1 MNTQSQ
7 SNEENTFFKDV
18 GKRLIEQLQ
27 QGKAPWQKHW
37 GNGPEGSLPMNPT
50 TGKRYRGA
58 NAVLLAMQG
67 YRDPRWLTSRQAAME
82 GAQVREGEKPIQ
94 ITYWEYEKK
103 EPMCD
108 RQGRPVLNTQGKPVL
123 QTIKLERPESHTY
136 TVFNAEQIDGLAP
149 MIRRERDESRSGT
162 ERAKALLKASGVKV
176 EHIAIGRSTYNSVKD
191 VISVVPREKYA
202 NEESYYAD
210 VLHQLAQWTGH
221 KSRLDRPQK
230 GRVGTKEYAQE
241 ELRTEIAGMM
251 LGNELGIKLN
261 TESQA
266 GQVQNWT
273 RILEENPRQIFHA
286 AAEAEEIFD
295 HLMAFER
302 QQLQKQEREQRVEQK
317 APWPGTP
324 ETPSRREPN
333 ERQYIAVPYA
343 EKDEAKALGAKWDKL
358 SQCWFIPKGVS
369 AQGFEKWLPP
379 ATANKPEAIQMP
391 LGKKAQEPNGIR
403 QYLNVPYAEK
413 DEVKALGAKW
423 DRAEQAWYVPR
434 KMDVAPFQKWLEPG
448 KTKGQPTQTQETSF
462 PEGQTPKTA
471 RAEQPEEPLVYLV
484 VPEKDVA
491 EAQKRGAQKVE
502 GDLYCISKDM
512 DPRAYEKWANPKLV
526 DEYRSQLKSTR
537 LDSQKQSKSTPQ
549 VEKTAKAVREYLAVP
564 YEERREAK
572 AAGAKWD
579 TVAKSWYVGEG
590 ADKDK
595 LKKWSLENVAHQQ
608 SPAMSPREEF
618 GAVLREMGCRVEGEH
633 PIMDG
638 KPHRIMTE
646 EDREGARSGF
656 YVAHL
661 DGRPAGYVKNNRSG
675 EETRWKSHGA
685 FLSQTDKAAF
695 QAECARKLEERREYV
710 AKTHENTAVRVQEH
724 LSRLQAAKE
733 TPYLFKKGINVT
745 KGVFVAADKKTTC
758 LPAQDV
764 NGKIWTMQYINEDGT
779 KRFAKDGR
787 KEGCFHPVGGME
799 AVKKAPALVISEGY
813 ATANSLSK
821 ALGFGTIAAFDSGN
835 VASVARALHERYPD
849 KPIVIAGDDDQHLV
863 ARMGSNPGREKAE
876 KAAQEVG
883 GQTVFPVFAR
893 GERESD
899 PKGFTDFNDLAVKS
913 RLGIQAVARQVQPVV
928 KKAIALKAAE
938 RQQTREKTRTAAML
952 V

>member
-1 MNTQSQ
+1 MAGGNMNTQSQ
-7 SNEENTFFKDV
+7 SNEGNTFFKEV

-37 GNGPEGSLPMNPT
+37 GTGPEGSLPMNPT

-82 GAQVREGEKPIQ
+82 GVQVREGAKPVQ

-108 RQGRPVLNTQGKPVL
+108 RQGRPVLNTQSKPVL

-162 ERAKALLKASGVKV
+162 ERAKALLKASGAKV
-176 EHIAIGRSTYNSVKD
+176 EHIAIGRSTYNPVKD
-191 VISVVPREKYA
+191 VISVAPREKYA

-221 KSRLDRPQK
+221 KSRLNRTQK
-230 GRVGTKEYAQE
+230 GRAGTREYAQE

-261 TESQA
+261 TQSQA

-273 RILEENPRQIFHA
+273 RILQENPRQIFTA
-286 AAEAEEIFD
+286 AADAEEIFD

-317 APWPGTP
+317 ATRPGTS
-324 ETPSRREPN
+324 ETV
-333 ERQYIAVPYA
+333 Q
-343 EKDEAKALGAKWDKL
+343 
-358 SQCWFIPKGVS
+358 
-369 AQGFEKWLPP
+369 
-379 ATANKPEAIQMP
+379 
-391 LGKKAQEPNGIR
+391 
-403 QYLNVPYAEK
+403 
-413 DEVKALGAKW
+413 
-423 DRAEQAWYVPR
+423 
-434 KMDVAPFQKWLEPG
+434 
-448 KTKGQPTQTQETSF
+448 
-462 PEGQTPKTA
+462 
-471 RAEQPEEPLVYLV
+471 AEQPEEYLAYLV
-484 VPEKDVA
+484 VPKKDVA
-491 EAQKRGAQKVE
+491 EAQKIGAQQVK

-512 DPRAYEKWANPKLV
+512 DPRTYEKWANPKLG
-526 DEYRSQLKSTR
+526 DNYRSQLKSTR
-537 LDSQKQSKSTPQ
+537 LDSQKQSKPTPQ
-549 VEKTAKAVREYLAVP
+549 VEKTAKAVCEYLAVP

-590 ADKDK
+590 ADKEK

-695 QAECARKLEERREYV
+695 QAECAQKLEARREYV
-710 AKTHENTAVRVQEH
+710 AKTHKNTAVRVQEH

-733 TPYLFKKGINVT
+733 TPYLLKKGINAT

-863 ARMGSNPGREKAE
+863 ARMGINPGREKAE

-883 GQTVFPVFAR
+883 GQAVFPVFAR